1 MNATL
6 TRNETF
12 FRFPLPP
19 PSRPASNSA
28 MEELMQE
35 RTVTICEL
43 ALLAGTRVAFG
54 VGLGL
59 LLAERLGRDTRRGAG
74 CALLAV
80 GALSTIPI
88 VIGILAKPRYSSPA
102 PESA

>member
-43 ALLAGTRVAFG
+43 ALLAGTRIAFG

-80 GALSTIPI
+80 GAITTIPL
-88 VIGILAKPRYSSPA
+88 VMGVLTRHSASGA